1 MRHITIVDGHPDPS
15 EVRLNHALAD
25 RYADAARAAGH
36 DVRRI
41 TLSQLHVP
49 LLRHVEDFY
58 QGEAPPT
65 LRDAQDDIAWA
76 DHLVFFFPLWHG
88 TMPALLKGFIEQTFR
103 PGFAMEY
110 GGKNRFP
117 KQLFKGKS
125 ARVIVTMGMPAFIYR
140 TVFGGYGVKSFERST
155 LAFSG
160 IGPITETLLGGAG
173 ENRTRA
179 SRWLD
184 LMDEL
189 AAQDCM
195 PETARRSERR
205 KQVAR
210 ALALL
215 SVSYAAYIA
224 ISVAGKGWLRAP
236 KPGKAQ
242 EEPPSPVPPVE
253 QAVPPFSQR
262 GQVTQR

>member
-36 DVRRI
+36 EVRRI
-41 TLSQLHVP
+41 TLSQLHIP

-58 QGEAPPT
+58 HGEAPPT

-88 TMPALLKGFIEQTFR
+88 TMPSLVKAFIEQTFR
-103 PGFAMEY
+103 PGFAIEY

-125 ARVIVTMGMPAFIYR
+125 ARVVVTMGMPAFIYKSM
-140 TVFGGYGVKSFERST
+140 FGGYGVKSFERST
-155 LAFSG
+155 LTFSG
-160 IGPITETLLGGAG
+160 IAPVAETLLGGAG
-173 ENRTRA
+173 ENRARA
-179 SRWLD
+179 AHWLD
-184 LMDEL
+184 LMDDL
-189 AAQDCM
+189 AQSDCE
-195 PETARRSERR
+195 PEKTRRAERR
-205 KQVAR
+205 KHLVR
-210 ALALL
+210 AAALL
-215 SVSYAAYIA
+215 AASYGAYIA
-224 ISVAGKGWLRAP
+224 ISTAGKSWLRTP
-236 KPGKAQ
+236 PQDEAQ
-242 EEPPSPVPPVE
+242 PSATVPPLEQPVPD
-253 QAVPPFSQR
+253 FSQR